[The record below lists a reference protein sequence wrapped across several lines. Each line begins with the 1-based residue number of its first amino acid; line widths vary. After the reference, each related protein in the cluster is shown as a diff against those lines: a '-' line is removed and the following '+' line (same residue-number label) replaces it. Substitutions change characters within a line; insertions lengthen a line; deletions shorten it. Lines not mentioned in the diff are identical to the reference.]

1 MYTKPLVQQ
10 SIVSMDLSN
19 ELSTLRRLFVA
30 AAISSQFCDALL
42 GDPGAT
48 VRRGFGG
55 EHFLLSEST
64 MKTLISVRAT
74 TLPEFIHRL
83 DDKLS
88 NSLLGVENFKAYR

>member
-1 MYTKPLVQQ
+1 MYTKPLIQQ
-10 SIVSMDLSN
+10 SIVSVDVSA
-19 ELSTLRRLFVA
+19 ELSTLRRLLVA

-48 VRRGFGG
+48 VRGGFGG
-55 EHFLLSEST
+55 ERFLLSEST

-83 DDKLS
+83 DEKLS

>member
-1 MYTKPLVQQ
+1 MYTKPLIQQ
-10 SIVSMDLSN
+10 SIASIDVAA

-42 GDPGAT
+42 SDPGAI

-55 EHFLLSEST
+55 ERFLLSEPT
-64 MKTLISVRAT
+64 MKTLVSVRAS
-74 TLPEFIHRL
+74 TLPEFIQRL
-83 DDKLS
+83 DEKLS

>member
-10 SIVSMDLSN
+10 SIVSMDLSK

>member
-1 MYTKPLVQQ
+1 MYTKPLIRQ
-10 SIVSMDLSN
+10 SIASMDLSG

-42 GDPGAT
+42 GDPCAT

-64 MKTLISVRAT
+64 MNILDSVRAA
-74 TLPEFIHRL
+74 TLPEFIYRL
-83 DDKLS
+83 DERLS
-88 NSLLGVENFKAYR
+88 NSLLGVENFKVNR

>member
-10 SIVSMDLSN
+10 SIVSIDLSK

-55 EHFLLSEST
+55 ERFLLSQST
-64 MKTLISVRAT
+64 MNMLVAVRAT

-83 DDKLS
+83 DEKLS
-88 NSLLGVENFKAYR
+88 NGLLGVENFKANR